1 MKKIIVSVLFLT
13 AFTAAFSQ
21 EEARVMKVKDGDT
34 YVLRTTAKEHTIR
47 LLNVDAPE
55 LNQHWGFNSWLNVKA
70 LILGKVVK
78 FEVLKTDVYGRE
90 LAMVYVDGQRLDE
103 ILIAN
108 GWAWHYINFD
118 TDARLEDLMRKASSE
133 RKGLWECGAEKV
145 CPPWLFRKYNARNR
159 YRFCKG
165 CIATKK

>member
-21 EEARVMKVKDGDT
+21 EEVRVMKVKDGDT
-34 YVLRTTAKEHTIR
+34 YVLKTTAKEHTIR

-103 ILIAN
+103 LLIAN
-108 GWAWHYINFD
+108 GWA
-118 TDARLEDLMRKASSE
+118 
-133 RKGLWECGAEKV
+133 
-145 CPPWLFRKYNARNR
+145 
-159 YRFCKG
+159 
-165 CIATKK
+165 

>member
-1 MKKIIVSVLFLT
+1 M

-34 YVLRTTAKEHTIR
+34 YVLKTTAKEHTIR

-70 LILGKVVK
+70 LILGKVVR

-90 LAMVYVDGQRLDE
+90 LAIVYVDGQSLDE

-118 TDARLEDLMRKASSE
+118 TDARL
-133 RKGLWECGAEKV
+133 
-145 CPPWLFRKYNARNR
+145 
-159 YRFCKG
+159 
-165 CIATKK
+165 